1 VSIPTPQDP
10 THPTPQAQ
18 PAPQPLA
25 RFSPGDRVIVQ
36 AVDLDADNA
45 VRLNR
50 MGLCVG
56 RTVEVI
62 QPGDP
67 TIVCAVGS
75 RLAISRQLAGKVTAA
90 PCPAC
95 DTHALTDPDT
105 HASAP
110 NA

>member
-1 VSIPTPQDP
+1 VT
-10 THPTPQAQ
+10 TA
-18 PAPQPLA
+18 QPLA
-25 RFSPGDRVIVQ
+25 TFEPGDRVVID
-36 AVDLDADNA
+36 AVDLDPASA

-62 QPGDP
+62 QPGNP

-75 RLAISRQLAGKVTAA
+75 RLAVSRHLAQHVTAL

-95 DTHALTDPDT
+95 E
-105 HASAP
+105 SNAP
-110 NA
+110 ELADAAVSEPKH